1 MKFYTQT
8 AVEYVKDQVERELTQ
23 LTPGEPAELRIFTQS
38 MPPQAIYAIFEQ
50 LEDYVA
56 SKAVKIGCHLK
67 VAFGLDQYWLNSGV
81 QSYADESDRLKAKG
95 WVDRDDRLTHYRNLT
110 ATPEQEL
117 LLVVLAGIDHA
128 TDRGGLADFNIV
140 SESVLFREQLASCY
154 TLWAERFLSEAN
166 LPDIDGGVVR
176 DFNAFFEQLFK
187 IRPSNLFRLSEF
199 LEKNLLPN
207 AINCNSASETLALAY
222 EHLPVW
228 GIPPIFSPANPA
240 KRLPLLEDASRV
252 FKRDDYRDASRR
264 KKALQSI
271 EHARKDL
278 AVAPE
283 VINRTPYGSTDD
295 FLDTLETFVQRG
307 TPESEDRLLHTD
319 FAPVIKILKQKTRS
333 TAKRRNTPTRLRGSS
348 FSSLVNAVFS
358 TLETFTKGC
367 GTDWAPFHLKTIRI
381 TIERFE
387 LDAPKQD
394 EDSTIA
400 EDAYRGLIGGIDGF
414 LNGFELELASD
425 PNDDDAEKKIVPLSV
440 VFGRDDKPVHITTK
454 GLKESRLTFRV
465 TAEAEVSRLS
475 VDQSFIWIIP
485 PNHEERVRHSF
496 AQFMNEALETE
507 PTLALPVIHMGSAL
521 DELYFAIDDEEAHR
535 LLSSGI
541 SSGASV
547 RDVLEGL
554 PEEELE
560 VEARDAL
567 HQLSKAYR
575 GFIAALADQGY
586 FAAIDKPL
594 IDLVKSYSTA
604 VDLALTRDQQN
615 LALGDE
621 LLRRLYQAFVCV
633 PEGLS
638 PTSAFVPALV
648 ATGITPAIAETVQ
661 AREVFLRDGLGETL
675 RTLLEKDAKAG
686 KAAFDRLLGLVELRR
701 PLYGLVF
708 DASKT
713 LTTNLRSFGLIH
725 RLGEKPKKTPTL
737 AAQAEMR
744 SEETTL
750 EEGLSAYLRTT
761 PESKVIERTLTA
773 YRKIHSFAA
782 DRLSIFA
789 ANVEDLRP
797 IVAGIDSY
805 IAEEVK
811 AQSGMV
817 DVPLVVTVRVI
828 GRGPSATRAQ
838 EVLRRWQER
847 WSGSEE
853 SRYRPCKLKIA
864 YRPART
870 RDEVQSLL
878 KSVNGDH
885 DIGFLFD
892 FLNDQCGGDS
902 VVPAQPFQID
912 WATGQVGKFPICE
925 HPRLASPTDPNLR
938 RGLVSNRRF
947 KVAARHA
954 EMTARLKN
962 PDHPGSNHVIF
973 NQVEYGDLEQKFTQ
987 EMHSCCRWVTCV
999 DRFVDKA
1006 LILNDGNAP
1015 HDQRK
1020 LVGFASGVGSYG
1032 ELNLTLSTE
1041 SNTTGELARG
1051 VSERLGH
1058 IYRDWSADQ
1067 CNTVA
1072 HKLMDEAQS
1081 VTGLS
1086 LVSALG
1092 NEGVMRDVIG
1102 YAMANRLYLDRK
1114 VSVVAAALP
1123 LDSFVHWFDGA
1134 AGGLRPDLL
1143 LLEARVERGTLVI
1156 DATVVECKVGQESNH
1171 HVDESVTQA
1180 AAGLTHLSSL
1190 FLPVSAEASPAS
1202 FDRRYWWAQ
1211 LHRALVV
1218 RNVRPIKPSDKNDVE
1233 HALEQMAEGHFV
1245 INWRAVGATFWTNDQ
1260 RSVGEG
1266 FSLRRAR
1273 LAGNLSLGGG
1283 QQLLEVYH
1291 ASIGQK
1297 AALDALLND
1306 GKDVK
1311 SQIWP
1316 SAAAQVGQFM
1326 EVPSREMLSDVSA
1339 TEAVQSPGV
1348 SEPDQPADGPALPQD
1363 EAPHPERKTPAPS
1376 ASGPEPRQPVADPKT
1391 TVAPLQEPAPADPD
1405 KALSPGAPERFLI
1418 GQELTAHGGE
1428 GQPVYWEFGHHQ
1440 LPNRHLLVFGGSGNG
1455 KTYAIQALLLE
1466 MAKAKQNSLVI
1477 DYTDGFLPTHLE
1489 HELKELARPE
1499 SFTIRTGQKLPL
1511 DPFKPQADEIEGI
1524 GTVAEEPFDVAKR
1537 VASIFTAVYSSLG
1550 EQQRAKLVDYI
1561 EQGVETGYLTLE
1573 SLYDRLKEEGEDLL
1587 ANKIMPLARTAPF
1600 AGASESAWSAMF
1612 DDPQKLLKVLQLTRI
1627 PTEVQRLIIE
1637 FVLWDLWDFMRR
1649 TGSKHRPLP
1658 LVLDEVQN
1666 LDHRSG
1672 SPLEKYLREGRK
1684 FGASMIL
1691 ATQTLSNFSS
1701 DERDRLFQA
1710 AHKLF
1715 FAPASTELKTYATI
1729 LKNMIPHSSADDWA
1743 TQLSALKKGECL
1755 SAGYERR
1762 PNGDLRVMVR
1772 KVSVTAL
1779 SDRLG
1784 DAS

>member
-8 AVEYVKDQVERELTQ
+8 VVDYVKDQVERELSE
-23 LTPGEPAELRIFTQS
+23 LSSGDPAELRVFTQS

-56 SKAVKIGCHLK
+56 SKNVKIECHLK
-67 VAFGLDQYWLNSGV
+67 VAFGLDQHWLNSGV
-81 QSYADESDRLKAKG
+81 QSYVDESNRLKNKG
-95 WVDRDDRLTHYRNLT
+95 WVDKDDRLTHYRNLT
-110 ATPEQEL
+110 ASQGQDL

-128 TDRGGLADFNIV
+128 TDRGGLADFNV
-140 SESVLFREQLASCY
+140 VNESVLFRERLNSCY
-154 TLWAERFLSEAN
+154 TLWSEQFLHEAN
-166 LPDIDGGVVR
+166 LPDIDGGVVQ

-187 IRPSNLFRLSEF
+187 IRPRNLFQLSEF
-199 LEKNLLPN
+199 LERDLLPK
-207 AINCNSASETLALAY
+207 AINCDNASETLALAY

-240 KRLPLLEDASRV
+240 KRLPLLDDASRL
-252 FKRDDYRDASRR
+252 FKRDAYREASGR

-271 EHARKDL
+271 EQARKDL
-278 AVAPE
+278 AVAPA
-283 VINRTPYGSTDD
+283 VINQTPYDSTDD
-295 FLDTLETFVQRG
+295 FLDELEKFVQQG
-307 TPESEDRLLHTD
+307 APESEKRLLHTD
-319 FAPVIKILKQKTRS
+319 FAPVIKLLKTKTKRS
-333 TAKRRNTPTRLRGSS
+333 SSRRKTPTRLRGSAFS
-348 FSSLVNAVFS
+348 TLANAIFSSLEA
-358 TLETFTKGC
+358 FTRGC
-367 GTDWAPFHLKTIRI
+367 GTDWVPLHLKEIRV

-387 LDAPKQD
+387 FDGPKQGA
-394 EDSTIA
+394 DSVLA
-400 EDAYRGLIGGIDGF
+400 EEAYLGLIGGIDGF
-414 LNGFELELASD
+414 LSGFELELDSD
-425 PNDDDAEKKIVPLSV
+425 PNDDDAETKAVPLSV
-440 VFGRDDKPVHITTK
+440 VFGRDDKPVDIVSK
-454 GLKESRLTFRV
+454 GIKESRLTFRI

-475 VDQSFIWIIP
+475 VDQEFIWIIP

-496 AQFMNEALETE
+496 AQFMHEKLERT
-507 PTLALPVIHMGSAL
+507 PTLRLPVIHMGSAL

-535 LLSSGI
+535 LLSTGMSE
-541 SSGASV
+541 ASV
-547 RDVLEGL
+547 HDVLEGL

-560 VEARDAL
+560 TEARDAL
-567 HQLSKAYR
+567 ALLADAYR
-575 GFIAALADQGY
+575 GFISALATQGY

-594 IDLVKSYSTA
+594 IDLVKSYSNA
-604 VDLALTRDQQN
+604 VDLALTRDEQH
-615 LALGDE
+615 LVLGDE
-621 LLRRLYQAFVCV
+621 LLRRLYQAFACV
-633 PEGLS
+633 PENLS

-675 RTLLEKDAKAG
+675 RTLLQKDAKAG
-686 KAAFDRLLGLVELRR
+686 KASFDRLLGLVELRR

-725 RLGEKPKKTPTL
+725 RLGEKPEKTPTL

-744 SEETTL
+744 SEDASS

-761 PESKVIERTLTA
+761 PESRMIERTLKA
-773 YRKIHSFAA
+773 YRQIHSFAA
-782 DRLSIFA
+782 DRISIFA

-805 IAEEVK
+805 INAEIK
-811 AQSGMV
+811 AQPETI
-817 DVPLVVTVRVI
+817 DVPLVVTVRVV

-847 WSGSEE
+847 WNGSEE
-853 SRYRPCKLKIA
+853 GRYRPCKLSIA

-878 KSVNGDH
+878 KSVNSDY
-885 DIGFLFD
+885 DVGFLFD

-902 VVPAQPFQID
+902 VVPTTRFEID
-912 WATGQVGKFPICE
+912 WAAGQVGKFPICE

-962 PDHPGSNHVIF
+962 PDHPGSHHVIF

-987 EMHSCCRWVTCV
+987 EMHRCCRWVTCV

-1006 LILNDGNAP
+1006 LILNDGGASQ
-1015 HDQRK
+1015 DQRK
-1020 LVGFASGVGSYG
+1020 LVGFASGLGSYG

-1041 SNTTGELARG
+1041 SSTTGELARG
-1051 VSERLGH
+1051 VSLRLGQ
-1058 IYRDWSADQ
+1058 IYRDWSAENCD
-1067 CNTVA
+1067 TVS

-1092 NEGVMRDVIG
+1092 DEGVMRDVIG
-1102 YAMANRLYLDRK
+1102 YAMANRLYLDRSASL
-1114 VSVVAAALP
+1114 VSAALP

-1134 AGGLRPDLL
+1134 SGGLRPDLL
-1143 LLEARVERGTLVI
+1143 LLEARVEHGTLVI
-1156 DATVVECKVGQESNH
+1156 DATIVECKVGQESNH
-1171 HVDESVTQA
+1171 HVEESVAQA
-1180 AAGLTHLSSL
+1180 AAGLAHLSSL
-1190 FLPVSAEASPAS
+1190 FLPGSAEVSPAA

-1211 LHRALVV
+1211 LHRAMVV
-1218 RNVRPIKPSDKNDVE
+1218 RNIMPIKPSDKNRVE
-1233 HALEQMAEGHFV
+1233 HALERMAEGHFV
-1245 INWRAVGATFWTNDQ
+1245 INWRAIGATFWTNDQ
-1260 RSVGEG
+1260 RSAGDGLELRKSHSVGY
-1266 FSLRRAR
+1266 
-1273 LAGNLSLGGG
+1273 LSLNGHTEP
-1283 QQLLEVYH
+1283 LEVYH
-1291 ASIGQK
+1291 ASIGQN
-1297 AALDALLND
+1297 AALEALLGD

-1311 SQIWP
+1311 HQIWP
-1316 SAAAQVGQFM
+1316 SKAAQVGQC
-1326 EVPSREMLSDVSA
+1326 
-1339 TEAVQSPGV
+1339 TEAPSHQTV
-1348 SEPDQPADGPALPQD
+1348 AD
-1363 EAPHPERKTPAPS
+1363 APTIDS
-1376 ASGPEPRQPVADPKT
+1376 ASSPQPLRQYQLAGDLTSPQAETQQPVAETPASNASEPE
-1391 TVAPLQEPAPADPD
+1391 APQALAAATATAEQPQETAPTD
-1405 KALSPGAPERFLI
+1405 SPQQPSSGVPERLLI

-1428 GQPVYWEFGHHQ
+1428 GQSVYWEFGHNQ

-1466 MAKAKQNSLVI
+1466 MAKARQSSLVI
-1477 DYTDGFLPTHLE
+1477 DYTDGFLPRHLE
-1489 HELKELARPE
+1489 GELLSVAKPQSYAVAAG
-1499 SFTIRTGQKLPL
+1499 TKLPL
-1511 DPFKPQADEIEGI
+1511 DPFKPQSDEIEGI
-1524 GTVAEEPFDVAKR
+1524 GAITEKPFDVAKR

-1550 EQQRAKLVDYI
+1550 EQQKATLVDSI
-1561 EQGVETGYLTLE
+1561 EQGVKVGNLTLE
-1573 SLYDRLKEEGEDLL
+1573 SLYDQLKDDEEGLL
-1587 ANKIMPLARTAPF
+1587 ANKIMPLARTEPF
-1600 AGASESAWSAMF
+1600 AGGSESAWPEIFGNPES
-1612 DDPQKLLKVLQLTRI
+1612 LVRILQLVSI
-1627 PTEVQRLIIE
+1627 PSEIQRLIIE
-1637 FVLWDLWDFMRR
+1637 FVLWDLWDFMKR
-1649 TGSKHRPLP
+1649 TGSKNRPLP
-1658 LVLDEVQN
+1658 VVLDEVQN

-1715 FAPASTELKTYATI
+1715 FAPASTELRTYATI
-1729 LKNMIPHSSADDWA
+1729 LKNMIPNSSAEDWA

-1779 SDRLG
+1779 RDRFG